1 MAAISTPDART
12 TTASPARDPRG
23 RRGRHGSLWL
33 TTGIAA
39 IVALVSAFPLYWM
52 LVTAL
57 TPIADLRSSDYS
69 LFPTHPRFSVFTNSL
84 RAHPFGH
91 WYVNSSVIAIAG
103 VVLTVSINLLCG
115 YTFAKMRFPGRDL
128 LFIAIISTLMIP
140 VQVLM
145 VSQFRIIVALGW
157 LNSLW
162 GVIIPRAAEAF
173 GIFLARQYFRTI
185 PDEIIDA
192 ARIDGAGEL
201 TVFFRVVLPLAKP
214 LIATL
219 VIFTFMW
226 RWNEFLWPLIVL
238 KDQVSYTVPI
248 GLLFLRGQ
256 YTSDY
261 NGLMAMTLL
270 SMVPMILVFVLF
282 QRFFVEGMT
291 RSGIK

>member
-1 MAAISTPDART
+1 MATISTAKAAT
-12 TTASPARDPRG
+12 GMVSPAPRPEG
-23 RRGRHGSLWL
+23 RRRRRTSWLWTL
-33 TTGIAA
+33 VAA
-39 IVALVSAFPLYWM
+39 AAALVAAFPLYWM

-69 LFPTHPRFSVFTNSL
+69 LFPTHPQFAVFTNAL
-84 RAHPFGH
+84 KAHPFGH
-91 WYVNSSVIAIAG
+91 WYLNSTVIAVAG
-103 VVLTVSINLLCG
+103 VALTVSINLLCG
-115 YTFAKMRFPGRDL
+115 YTFAKMRFPGKNL

-140 VQVLM
+140 IQVLM

-162 GVIIPRAAEAF
+162 AVIIPRAAEAF

-185 PDEIIDA
+185 PDEVIDA

-201 TVFFRVVLPLAKP
+201 TIFFRVVLPLAKP

-270 SMVPMILVFVLF
+270 SMVPMILVFAFF

>member
-1 MAAISTPDART
+1 MATLSPSTRVRRSRPSA
-12 TTASPARDPRG
+12 PAV
-23 RRGRHGSLWL
+23 LIWL
-33 TTGIAA
+33 LVAA
-39 IVALVSAFPLYWM
+39 GAVVVIFPLYWM
-52 LVTAL
+52 LVTAI
-57 TPIADLRSSDYS
+57 TPISDLRSATYS
-69 LFPTHPRFSVFTNSL
+69 VVPTAFRWHNFVTAWNQL
-84 RAHPFGH
+84 PFGQ
-91 WYVNSSVIAIAG
+91 WYINSTVIALGSVA
-103 VVLTVSINLLCG
+103 LTVCINLLCG
-115 YTFAKMRFPGRDL
+115 YTFAKLRFPGRNI
-128 LFIAIISTLMIP
+128 LFVLMLSTLMIP
-140 VQVLM
+140 IQVLM

-162 GVIIPRAAEAF
+162 AVIIPRAAEAF

-185 PDEIIDA
+185 PDEVIDA

-201 TVFFRVVLPLAKP
+201 TIFFRVVLPLAKP

-270 SMVPMILVFVLF
+270 SMVPMILVFAFF